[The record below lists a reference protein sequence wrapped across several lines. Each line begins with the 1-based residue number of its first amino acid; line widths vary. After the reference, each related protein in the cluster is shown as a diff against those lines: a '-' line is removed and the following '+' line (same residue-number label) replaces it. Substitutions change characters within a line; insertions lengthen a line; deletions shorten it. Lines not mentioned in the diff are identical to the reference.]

1 MINLMKILPLLS
13 LLLITIPSAQASDL
27 AKEQRWKEQVVGDL
41 FDGEP
46 VDINDG
52 QTEFL
57 GLHTL
62 ADPAKQNAVLVLHGV
77 GAHPDWP
84 QVINPLR
91 VQLAEAGWTTLSI
104 QLPILENEAEPEAY
118 DAIIDE
124 ADPRIAAALGFLQ
137 DQGATG
143 SYIVA
148 HSMGS
153 RMASHFLANTE
164 IAVKGF
170 IGIGMNVGSVD
181 YFDQYSVP
189 TLDIYGSD
197 DLEGVLGSASDR
209 ASRASGNP
217 HYSQVVVGG
226 ADHFFDGM
234 EDVLFE
240 QVTRWLEA
248 H

>member
-1 MINLMKILPLLS
+1 MKILTLLS
-13 LLLITIPSAQASDL
+13 LLLIAIPSVQASDF

-46 VDINDG
+46 VDIDDG

-57 GLHTL
+57 GLYTL
-62 ADPAKQNAVLVLHGV
+62 ADPAKQNTILVLHGI

-84 QVINPLR
+84 QVVNPLR
-91 VQLAEAGWTTLSI
+91 VQLADAGWTTLSI
-104 QLPILENEAEPEAY
+104 QFPILDNEAEPEAY
-118 DAIIDE
+118 DAIINE
-124 ADPRIAAALGFLQ
+124 ADPRIAAALVFLQ
-137 DQGATG
+137 DRGATG

-153 RMASHFLANTE
+153 RMASHFLANTDV
-164 IAVKGF
+164 AVKGF
-170 IGIGMNVGSVD
+170 VGIGMNVGSVD
-181 YFDQYSVP
+181 YFDKYSVP

-217 HYSQVVVGG
+217 QYNQVVVEG

-234 EDVLFE
+234 EDGYSNRSR
-240 QVTRWLEA
+240 TG
-248 H
+248 